1 MKAVHST
8 LPAVNADVVR
18 VLEDVLMDAKKGLIT
33 DIAVS
38 YVKAN
43 GIVGNNFSYGVN
55 KFAPLLGAI
64 EVTKRDILDN
74 LVSA

>member
-1 MKAVHST
+1 MKVAPST
-8 LPAVNADVVR
+8 LQSMNSDVVR
-18 VLEDVLMDAKKGLIT
+18 VLEDVLADAKKGLIT
-33 DIAVS
+33 DISIS

-43 GIVGNNFSYGVN
+43 GIVGNNFSFGVN

-74 LVSA
+74 LVSL